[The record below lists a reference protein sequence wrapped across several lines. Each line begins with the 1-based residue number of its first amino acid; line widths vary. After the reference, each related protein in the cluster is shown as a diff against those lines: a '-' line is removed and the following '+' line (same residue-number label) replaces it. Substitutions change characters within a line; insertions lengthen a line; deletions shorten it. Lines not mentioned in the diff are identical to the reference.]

1 MPKIKMRNPRRF
13 FAIIA
18 MVRKR
23 SEMQK
28 ITSYFPC
35 CRLDKPSSALNLQQ
49 VLKKSKGQSMISSIG
64 LLEIMIPIFERIEA
78 DFMLRPVMI

>member
-1 MPKIKMRNPRRF
+1 MKIRNPRRL

-28 ITSYFPC
+28 ITSYFSC
-35 CRLDKPSSALNLQQ
+35 CHLDRPSSAGNLQQ

-64 LLEIMIPIFERIEA
+64 FLEIMIPISERIEA
-78 DFMLRPVMI
+78 DLMLRSVMI

>member
-1 MPKIKMRNPRRF
+1 
-13 FAIIA
+13 

-28 ITSYFPC
+28 ITSYFSC
-35 CRLDKPSSALNLQQ
+35 CRLDRPFAAVNLQQ

-78 DFMLRPVMI
+78 GFMLRSVMI